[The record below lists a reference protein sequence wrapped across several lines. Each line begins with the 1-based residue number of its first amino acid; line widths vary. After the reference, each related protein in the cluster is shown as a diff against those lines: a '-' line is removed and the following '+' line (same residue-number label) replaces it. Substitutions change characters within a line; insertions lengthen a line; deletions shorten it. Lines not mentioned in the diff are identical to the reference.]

1 MQFTYELFL
10 ILHFLFGEIFNFY
23 VLFNYYDTIL
33 HFVTAM
39 LLSILGYSIIHYYFD
54 DNVLFMQLLF
64 AFLFGISC
72 EFFWEILEFSIDHF
86 FNSNMQRFIKN
97 GIILTGHEAIS
108 DTIKDMVVA
117 IIGCVIGVLS
127 FFFGR
132 KEKGEASSYKMG
144 QIDEKLATISNQ
156 IEKLS
161 QKLDNYDMEIDSR
174 IEKAIEIHIQT
185 YHKGE

>member
-1 MQFTYELFL
+1 MTEKCKRGIMKLGRGDIMEL
-10 ILHFLFGEIFNFY
+10 
-23 VLFNYYDTIL
+23 
-33 HFVTAM
+33 
-39 LLSILGYSIIHYYFD
+39 S
-54 DNVLFMQLLF
+54 
-64 AFLFGISC
+64 
-72 EFFWEILEFSIDHF
+72 
-86 FNSNMQRFIKN
+86 
-97 GIILTGHEAIS
+97 
-108 DTIKDMVVA
+108 MVVA